1 MTRRTFLAAPLLAAA
16 ATVESDGML
25 RINGRR
31 TFLLGLYQLPTGPD
45 PWPRAKEAGFHVVH
59 AGSADALAQAARHGM
74 FGWST
79 TGSDPDKIRQHVA
92 QFKDYPALLYW
103 ETEDEP
109 SYQWRKPGVPRVSPE
124 RIKAAYR
131 LLKELDPGRPV
142 YLNHSPTNLVETLR
156 QYNPGGDLIA
166 TDIYP
171 VIPHGIRPQYA
182 LWDDGLQGDYLDAT
196 ISQVGRYA
204 DKMRQVA
211 GPARG
216 LFMVLQGF
224 AWELL
229 RDKDQDPKM
238 VLYPTRA
245 QTRFMAWQSIVHG
258 VTGLVWWGLYKTPPE
273 APLWNDI
280 AAVTREITSCAED
293 LAALPSN
300 SPVPEIQY
308 HDTGHSLD
316 KGIEY
321 AWRGRLLAAVN
332 ADKNPVEI
340 TWRSGPAAGKREL
353 FEPFGVRLYRS

>member
-16 ATVESDGML
+16 STVDSDGML

-45 PWPRAKEAGFHVVH
+45 PWSRAREAGFHVVH
-59 AGSADALAQAARHGM
+59 GGSHEAVAQAARHGM
-74 FGWST
+74 FGWCT
-79 TGSDPDKIRQHVA
+79 TGSVPEKIRRQVA
-92 QFKDYPALLYW
+92 QFKDNPALLYW
-103 ETEDEP
+103 EIEDEP
-109 SYQWRKPGVPRVSPE
+109 SYQWRKPGLARVSPE
-124 RIKAAYR
+124 RIQAAYR
-131 LLKELDPGRPV
+131 LIKELDPNRPV

-156 QYNPGGDLIA
+156 QYNPGGDLVA

-171 VIPHGIRPQYA
+171 VIPHDIRPQFA
-182 LWDDGLQGDYLDAT
+182 LWEDGLQGDYLDAT

-216 LFMVLQGF
+216 LLMVLQGF

-229 RDKDQDPKM
+229 REKDQDASK

-245 QTRFMAWQSIVHG
+245 QTRFMAWQAIVHG
-258 VTGLVWWGLYKTPPE
+258 VTGLIWWGLYKTPPE

-280 AAVTREITSCAED
+280 AAVTREISACGDD
-293 LAALPSN
+293 LAVPASNLPA
-300 SPVPEIQY
+300 PEIRY

-353 FEPFGVRLYRS
+353 FEAFGVRLYRF